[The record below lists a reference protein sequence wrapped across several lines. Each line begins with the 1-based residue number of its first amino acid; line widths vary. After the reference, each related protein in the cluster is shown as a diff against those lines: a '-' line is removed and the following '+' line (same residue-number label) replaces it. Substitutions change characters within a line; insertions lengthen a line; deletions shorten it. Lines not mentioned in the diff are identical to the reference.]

1 MTFASALLVA
11 ALYGGTKAGT
21 PAACGPC
28 HADGFGNR
36 QATSGVIIAADIEGR
51 VAIYDAAQRLV
62 VELDKPGGRPLQ
74 IALEPGAYEAWLG
87 GHPSRRACFQ
97 LGERQQPLLLTPADF
112 LKHDAWPEGGDA
124 DETASSEGGHVGDHA
139 HPAGRSRDGRH
150 RIEVRFGGWAEG
162 WHDGYGPLWEGSGS
176 VHGAFGLEYLHLV
189 RPDLAIGIGVSGL
202 VRVVDEGRGWDDG
215 GAAQATCGIPVVA
228 RWYPVRRLTT
238 MRHVEPYVSAGIGP
252 VFGVNTVYADG
263 FTPWGG
269 QWGWN
274 GQELSSTRV
283 GTTIGGRLGGGAD
296 FRLGSVFT
304 LGVSA
309 AWNWDGFSNG
319 QGWGPRPGG
328 GEFDVVLGW
337 MFGR

>member
-1 MTFASALLVA
+1 VTFASALLVA
-11 ALYGGTKAGT
+11 ALYGGTEAGT
-21 PAACGPC
+21 LAACGSC
-28 HADGFGNR
+28 HADSLGGR
-36 QATSGVIIAADIEGR
+36 QATSGVIIAADVEGR
-51 VAIYDAAQRLV
+51 LAIYDAAHRLV
-62 VELDKPGGRPLQ
+62 VELEKPGGRPLQ

-87 GHPSRRACFQ
+87 GHPSRRARFH
-97 LGERQQPLLLTPADF
+97 LGEGQQPLLLTPADF
-112 LKHDAWPEGGDA
+112 LKHDAW
-124 DETASSEGGHVGDHA
+124 SEGSDARDHARSAAGDHA
-139 HPAGRSRDGRH
+139 HPAGQPRDGRH
-150 RIEVRFGGWAEG
+150 RIEVRFGGWSDG
-162 WHDGYGPLWEGSGS
+162 WYDGHGAAWEGSGT

-189 RPDLAIGIGVSGL
+189 RSDLAIGIGVSGL
-202 VRVVDEGRGWDDG
+202 VRVVDEGRGWEDG

-238 MRHVEPYVSAGIGP
+238 TRFVEPYVAAGIGP
-252 VFGVNTVYADG
+252 VFGVDTVYADG

-269 QWGWN
+269 PWDWDD
-274 GQELSSTRV
+274 EERSSTRV
-283 GTTIGGRLGGGAD
+283 GTTIGGRLGGGVD

-319 QGWGPRPGG
+319 QWWGPRPGG